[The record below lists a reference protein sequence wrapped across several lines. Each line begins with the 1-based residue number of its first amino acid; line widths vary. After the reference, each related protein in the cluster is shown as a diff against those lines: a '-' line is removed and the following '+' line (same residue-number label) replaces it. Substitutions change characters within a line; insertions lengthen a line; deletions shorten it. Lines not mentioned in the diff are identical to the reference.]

1 MAWAGANNIE
11 AGVTIDLGLMTTTTY
26 NPDTK
31 VASLQPGGTWAQV
44 YSELEKCKKLRSRR
58 YLSLT
63 ITQTL
68 HRWSYGRWRP

>member
-1 MAWAGANNIE
+1 MKVSDTFPRDSGGHMAWTGANNIE

-44 YSELEKCKKLRSRR
+44 YSELEKCKQL
-58 YLSLT
+58 
-63 ITQTL
+63 
-68 HRWSYGRWRP
+68 